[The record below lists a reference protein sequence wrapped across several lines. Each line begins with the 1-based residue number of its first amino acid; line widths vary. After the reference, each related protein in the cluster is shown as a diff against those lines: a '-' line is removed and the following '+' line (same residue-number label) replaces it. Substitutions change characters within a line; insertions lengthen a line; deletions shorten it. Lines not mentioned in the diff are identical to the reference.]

1 MRRWWMALALMQAA
15 LCFGQPPE
23 PPSHASPAALASAE
37 RVEVRGTVE
46 KVDFVPGLGT
56 PVLVLKAGEEMVRVQ
71 LGSMRYLLEKDFNPR
86 AGAAVVVKGFRL
98 DHEILAR
105 TVELPAEKKTLEL
118 RTADGVPLWRM
129 GRYGKKGR

>member
-1 MRRWWMALALMQAA
+1 MRRWLIAVALMQAA
-15 LCFGQPPE
+15 LCFGQPE
-23 PPSHASPAALASAE
+23 QPSHGSPAALASAE

-56 PVLVLKAGEEMVRVQ
+56 PVLVLKAGEETVRVQ
-71 LGSMRYLLEKDFNPR
+71 LGSMRYLMEKDFNPR
-86 AGAAVVVKGFRL
+86 AGSAVVVKGFRVN
-98 DHEILAR
+98 HEILAR

-118 RTADGVPLWRM
+118 RSADGVPLWRM